1 MQSNDNKYVS
11 LTVLQGK
18 CLSAINMFKIQ
29 TFVTVL
35 LSQLWFWL

>member
-18 CLSAINMFKIQ
+18 CLSAINMFKI
-29 TFVTVL
+29 
-35 LSQLWFWL
+35 